1 MKKKVLIIDDDPDI
15 QLLLKTILEREGWET
30 VTAGDGPSGLA
41 LLEEADPDVIL
52 LDFNMPGMDGREV
65 LERIKERRCH
75 VPVIMVTAVTR
86 QELPLEFLEIGAFD
100 FLSKPLKRSDII
112 FSATKAYYHKILW
125 DRLAEYEEKDY
136 GFSELEKNIKEMAEG
151 NSHKEMGKFLLL
163 AKQKSFA
170 LEAFFSQYLVR
181 RPGLLEN
188 VAALNRFLN
197 GLDPESAVEGQR
209 AGDVLKS
216 YLEDLDNSL
225 EETISLLNEL
235 KMREERFKKE
245 DGEENQ
251 RMDEV

>member
-1 MKKKVLIIDDDPDI
+1 MGKKVLIVDDDPDI
-15 QLLLKTILEREGWET
+15 QLLLKTILEKEGWK
-30 VTAGDGPSGLA
+30 TATADDGPACLE
-41 LLEEADPDVIL
+41 LLEEADPDVVL

-75 VPVIMVTAVTR
+75 VPVIVVTAVTR
-86 QELPLEFLEIGAFD
+86 QELPLELLEVGAFD

-112 FSATKAYYHKILW
+112 FSTAKAYNHKILW

-136 GFSELEKNIKEMAEG
+136 SFSELEKDIQEMVQG
-151 NSHKEMGKFLLL
+151 GSHREMGKFLLL

-197 GLDPESAVEGQR
+197 GLDPESAVDGQR
-209 AGDVLKS
+209 AGDVLKN
-216 YLEDLDNSL
+216 YMEDLENSL
-225 EETISLLNEL
+225 EETVSLLNEL
-235 KMREERFKKE
+235 RMREERFKKE
-245 DGEENQ
+245 DAEGTQ
-251 RMDEV
+251 